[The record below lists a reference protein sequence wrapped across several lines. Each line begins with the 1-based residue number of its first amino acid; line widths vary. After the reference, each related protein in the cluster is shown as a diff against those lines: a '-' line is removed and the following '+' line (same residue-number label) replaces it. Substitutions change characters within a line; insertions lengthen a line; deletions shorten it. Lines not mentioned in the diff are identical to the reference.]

1 MKDLE
6 IKDIFDNIIF
16 KGAQLIKLCS
26 DENSDAK
33 NCIEI
38 HYEAMGDFNVLY
50 NNDESKS
57 YINGNDF
64 IRNLSIHI
72 ECTDIV
78 TEMIEN
84 HITLYDEDRE
94 GFKSIL
100 KFILFLKEKLTKE
113 IRMSTLLE
121 YNHNIVFDEELNS
134 EFIMTLKF
142 YDKESFAKFTKN
154 ISEKALRQIIDHYNF
169 YYDYDKKI
177 KRIEEGEIIYE
188 NDKNTN
194 N

>member
-16 KGAQLIKLCS
+16 KGAQLIKMSS
-26 DENSDAK
+26 DEKLGNE

-38 HYEAMGDFNVLY
+38 HYEAMGDFNILY

-57 YINGNDF
+57 YINSNDH
-64 IRNLSIHI
+64 IRDLSIHI

-78 TEMIEN
+78 VEMIKN
-84 HITLYDEDRE
+84 HISLYDEDRE

-100 KFILFLKEKLTKE
+100 NFILFLKEKLTRK

-121 YNHNIVFDEELNS
+121 YNHNIIFDEEVNS

-142 YDKESFAKFTKN
+142 YDRESFAIFTKN
-154 ISEKALRQIIDHYNF
+154 ISEKALQQIIDYHNSYGD
-169 YYDYDKKI
+169 YDYKI
-177 KRIEEGEIIYE
+177 KEIEEGYIIYE
-188 NDKNTN
+188 DTN
-194 N
+194 RK

>member
-16 KGAQLIKLCS
+16 KGAQLIKLSS
-26 DENSDAK
+26 DENSDT
-33 NCIEI
+33 CIEI

-57 YINGNDF
+57 YINSNDF

-78 TEMIEN
+78 TEMIKN
-84 HITLYDEDRE
+84 HISLYDEDRE
-94 GFKSIL
+94 GFKSIS
-100 KFILFLKEKLTKE
+100 KFILFLKEKLNKE

-121 YNHNIVFDEELNS
+121 YNHNIIFDEEISS

-142 YDKESFAKFTKN
+142 YDRQSFATFTKN
-154 ISEKALRQIIDHYNF
+154 ISEKALQQIIDHNNSYG
-169 YYDYDKKI
+169 DYDKKI
-177 KRIEEGEIIYE
+177 KEIEEGNIIYE

>member
-6 IKDIFDNIIF
+6 IKDVFDNIIF
-16 KGAQLIKLCS
+16 KGAQLIKLRS
-26 DENSDAK
+26 DENSGTEK
-33 NCIEI
+33 CIEI
-38 HYEAMGDFNVLY
+38 HYEAMGDFNTLY

-64 IRNLSIHI
+64 IRDLSIHI

-78 TEMIEN
+78 TEMIKN
-84 HITLYDEDRE
+84 HISLYDEDRE

-100 KFILFLKEKLTKE
+100 KFILFLKEKLNKE
-113 IRMSTLLE
+113 IRMNTLLE
-121 YNHNIVFDEELNS
+121 YNHNIIFDEEISS

-142 YDKESFAKFTKN
+142 YDRQSFAAFTKN
-154 ISEKALRQIIDHYNF
+154 ISEKALCQIIDYHNLYGE
-169 YYDYDKKI
+169 YDKKI
-177 KRIEEGEIIYE
+177 KEIEEGNIIYE